1 MDLAE
6 TNVLKVQLFKDE
18 LTSTWKQI
26 VGSPIRFLFQ
36 LVPLFRLCTTMS
48 CDHRRGKF
56 HAAVE
61 DSIDQAVHE
70 VWGRWFQTLEGRAKP
85 GLQADLL
92 LAFVRIASPALD
104 DLLGVVTE
112 GVYIESRATG
122 TRATDEDY
130 SVVWL
135 PGVNRETA
143 LHRLKLTTHGL
154 SLVRMK
160 SRFGIRVIAT
170 YEEAA
175 HRELRPGEIFLKL
188 QSLAFTVCIPC
199 HMDFNGA
206 ASEGMEVAGQT
217 SSASPWI
224 F

>member
-1 MDLAE
+1 MKYGGAG
-6 TNVLKVQLFKDE
+6 FK
-18 LTSTWKQI
+18 LMNSLI
-26 VGSPIRFLFQ
+26 N
-36 LVPLFRLCTTMS
+36 
-48 CDHRRGKF
+48 
-56 HAAVE
+56 
-61 DSIDQAVHE
+61 
-70 VWGRWFQTLEGRAKP
+70 
-85 GLQADLL
+85 GLQADLF

-112 GVYIESRATG
+112 GVYIEPRAAG

-143 LHRLKLTTHGL
+143 LHHLKLTTHGL

-175 HRELRPGEIFLKL
+175 HRELRPGEVFVKL

-199 HMDFNGA
+199 HMDFNSA
-206 ASEGMEVAGQT
+206 ASEGMEVAGRR
-217 SSASPWI
+217 PNI
-224 F
+224 FSQPVDLLKAAPPTM